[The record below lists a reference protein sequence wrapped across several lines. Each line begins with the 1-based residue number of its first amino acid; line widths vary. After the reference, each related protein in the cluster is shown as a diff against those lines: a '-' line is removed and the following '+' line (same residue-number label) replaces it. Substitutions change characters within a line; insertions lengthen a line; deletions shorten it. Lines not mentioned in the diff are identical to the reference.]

1 MSKDVATNT
10 DPLDVEIYVENG
22 LIKGRII
29 TSINATP
36 IIVCDTPI
44 NNTIISRSHIY
55 TINTLRDYDFT
66 FTNVQLITPDN
77 IKTLLNDKYEN
88 FNYIDY
94 MIQHDVIGPRR
105 NVYNHY
111 CRNKLSITIDNE
123 YETSYIIALIKVL
136 NLARENTQSEI
147 MIIFL
152 NSYPILSNI
161 NKYNIAIDDYEFT
174 SSRMIVSPIHN
185 LDTIIGFNNITIKS
199 VCYEDLIES
208 LSTFSSTWKICLLNY
223 IDKHPFETLMLDYNL
238 FEE

>member
-77 IKTLLNDKYEN
+77 IKT
-88 FNYIDY
+88 
-94 MIQHDVIGPRR
+94 
-105 NVYNHY
+105 
-111 CRNKLSITIDNE
+111 
-123 YETSYIIALIKVL
+123 
-136 NLARENTQSEI
+136 
-147 MIIFL
+147 
-152 NSYPILSNI
+152 
-161 NKYNIAIDDYEFT
+161 
-174 SSRMIVSPIHN
+174 
-185 LDTIIGFNNITIKS
+185 
-199 VCYEDLIES
+199 
-208 LSTFSSTWKICLLNY
+208 
-223 IDKHPFETLMLDYNL
+223 
-238 FEE
+238 